1 VRFKKENWQPT
12 IGDKYDI
19 ANFNGLTFVWPKERV
34 TAMRSL
40 IRFVV

>member
-1 VRFKKENWQPT
+1 MRFKEERWQPT

-19 ANFNGLTFVWPKERV
+19 ANFNGLTFGLRKGSQL
-34 TAMRSL
+34 MRSR